1 MLIRKITVSHINYS
15 NLNQMKK
22 STLFLGA
29 LLSSGFAFS
38 QIGVNTDQPKA
49 TLDIMAFPLDPAKA
63 DGFIAPRLKGSEL
76 KAKDALYAGSQTGA
90 IVYITEALLPADTTV
105 KTTNITAIG
114 YFYFDGTVW
123 QRITPSTE
131 PWNIQGTTTPAT
143 ANTQNIYQTGSVA
156 VGKNS
161 VYANGTNP
169 VMLDVEG
176 AVRGGTGHI
185 GLVGANSVALGEENT
200 ASEINSIAIGTGNT
214 ASGSQSIALGSGTTA
229 SGDRSMAWGI
239 GAEASGKYAT
249 AMGLSSKASGEA
261 STAMGSITTASG
273 YASTAT
279 GEYTTA
285 SNNFATATGENTTA
299 NGIAS
304 TAAGRSTVAS
314 SITEFVM
321 GQLNA
326 ITTGN
331 SNATLGTDAAFQIG
345 NGDFN
350 TNISNNAM
358 TVLKNGKTGI
368 AITGIE
374 ATAKPTEFL
383 DLGTGTAR
391 VRHLPANGAANAIY
405 TQGNGAASAT
415 QNQTFTAT
423 KTVVADANGVLGY
436 IDGLPGTNPSGIQN
450 LTYARKTVSP
460 LTITTPTDS
469 EVSIGN
475 ITFRF
480 NGTSSSAANIEY
492 KVSQSNHVTILY
504 HKGGNGGTNL
514 EEWGRQASVAGTWYS
529 LTGEV
534 GNATRDIN
542 PSNRDIAYSIITLH
556 NTKDVY
562 RVTANTNGDIA
573 ASGAVPAVASSITLF
588 VEKLQ

>member
-1 MLIRKITVSHINYS
+1 
-15 NLNQMKK
+15 MKK

-49 TLDIMAFPLDPAKA
+49 TFDIMASPSDAAKT

-90 IVYITEALLPADTTV
+90 IVYITEALLPADITV
-105 KTTNITAIG
+105 KTTNVTDVG
-114 YFYFDGTVW
+114 YFYFDGTIW
-123 QRITPSTE
+123 QRIGNGTTLSTE
-131 PWNIQGTTTPAT
+131 PWNIQGTTNPSTD
-143 ANTQNIYQTGSVA
+143 NTQNIYQTGSVA

-161 VYANGTNP
+161 VYANGVNP

-176 AVRGGTGHI
+176 ALRSGTGHT
-185 GLVGANSVALGEENT
+185 GVVGANSVA
-200 ASEINSIAIGTGNT
+200 IGTDNT
-214 ASGSQSIALGSGTTA
+214 ASGNQSIALGSGTTA
-229 SGDRSMAWGI
+229 SGDRSMALGI
-239 GAEASGKYAT
+239 GGEASGKYAT
-249 AMGLSSKASGEA
+249 AMGLSSNASGET

-273 YASTAT
+273 YASTAM

-314 SITEFVM
+314 SMNEFVV

-331 SNATLGTDAAFQIG
+331 PNQALGTDAVFQIG

-350 TNISNNAM
+350 TNVSNNAM
-358 TVLKNGKTGI
+358 TVLKSGKTGI
-368 AITGIE
+368 AITGLE

-391 VRHLPANGAANAIY
+391 VRNLPVNGAANAIY
-405 TQGNGAASAT
+405 TQGNGTASAT

-436 IDGLPGTNPSGIQN
+436 IDGLPGTNPSGVQN

-460 LTITTPTDS
+460 INATTPTDS
-469 EVSIGN
+469 QVSIGN

-480 NGTSSSAANIEY
+480 NGTSFSGANIEY

-504 HKGGNGGTNL
+504 HKGGSGGTNL

-529 LTGEV
+529 FTGEV
-534 GNATRDIN
+534 GNATKDIN
-542 PSNRDIAYSIITLH
+542 PGNRDIAYAIITLH

-562 RVTANTNGDIA
+562 RVTANTNGDIT
-573 ASGAVPAVASSITLF
+573 ASGSVPAVASSITLF